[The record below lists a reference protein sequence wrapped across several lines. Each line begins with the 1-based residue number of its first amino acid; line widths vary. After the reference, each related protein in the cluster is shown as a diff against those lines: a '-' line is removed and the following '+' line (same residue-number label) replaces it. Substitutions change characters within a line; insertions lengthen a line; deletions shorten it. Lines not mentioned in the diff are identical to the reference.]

1 MDSSLKAQ
9 YAMLCTGSESVG
21 YYRAAEKQSL
31 REFGRKRDEHTGL
44 FLCNIVV
51 KTG

>member
-1 MDSSLKAQ
+1 MPCYVRAQKAW
-9 YAMLCTGSESVG
+9 AITG
-21 YYRAAEKQSL
+21 RLRNAEKQSL
-31 REFGRKRDEHTGL
+31 REFGRKRDEHAGL